1 MFRGENCDI
10 ILKTANFHYEICAA
24 GKNIVSED
32 VLSST
37 YNSFVRNVV
46 TFRLLDRRLL
56 LAIIVV

>member
-1 MFRGENCDI
+1 MFRDENCDI

-24 GKNIVSED
+24 GKNIVKG
-32 VLSST
+32 VLSSS

-46 TFRLLDRRLL
+46 TFRLLDSRLL